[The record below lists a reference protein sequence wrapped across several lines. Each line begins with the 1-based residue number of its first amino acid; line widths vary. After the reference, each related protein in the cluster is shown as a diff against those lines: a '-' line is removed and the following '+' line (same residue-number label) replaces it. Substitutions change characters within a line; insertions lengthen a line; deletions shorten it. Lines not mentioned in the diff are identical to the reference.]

1 MKIEIQRIVYANDDG
16 FLIGKARVLDGPNE
30 GRIISVKG
38 NFPGEVEKNL
48 CYEGDAKKEHHPR
61 YGEQWLLRNAVE
73 VQPASEA
80 GVLRWLQ
87 RKGVPFRVGV
97 GLLDG
102 GAEGIL
108 ERATSPVALKAA
120 GASDEE
126 VQAVIEALTAFDGVK
141 LLRDIPGFGEKRV
154 KALLDWANNAGVDLD
169 KLLQDNPYRLL
180 DAPGIGWVLADAAAK
195 GLGMAEDDPRRLAAA
210 PEYVLSQNE
219 RDGHTW
225 MSKDEMLS
233 KTSEILALPSHRVV
247 DAIMTPGIYTP
258 VVMDGERAWRAATH
272 KAERGLA
279 WGINALVD
287 TTSPIQE
294 KLLSVLAAGDVF
306 EGLPFALSQEQREA
320 VAHTCTHKV
329 SILTGGAGTGKSTIT
344 KIVVDAFE
352 KAAGEGSIVLCSPT
366 GKAAKRLTEV
376 TGRKARTIHSALYAS
391 SGDNPLINEY
401 TALVVVDE
409 ASMLDTIVGEWLIR
423 NVPTTAHVVF
433 VGDDNQLPSVGP
445 GRVLHDLQTAGVPT
459 FRLQETHRN
468 DGAILS
474 VVYGALWG
482 RVPPIDNSSDVL
494 LYEVPDPDT
503 IPAVVCR
510 VASEARQNGTCK
522 VIAPQRSRT
531 VGQGCGW
538 NTLNLHLQGL
548 LNPAAQGKAEVRW
561 FGAVLREGDEL
572 LWTDT
577 NKKAGL
583 VNGDEVIARTLKSY
597 DKVFKVELDNGHTFD
612 LDDLTAVHG
621 YACTT
626 HKAQGSEYDTVVFV
640 CHSSHQW
647 MLTQR
652 QVYTALSRARRRL
665 VIIGERDALDKASR
679 NLRDAGR
686 NTALV
691 DFMEDSNETS

>member
-38 NFPGEVEKNL
+38 NFPGEPEAKL
-48 CYEGDAKKEHHPR
+48 CYDGDAKKEHHPR
-61 YGEQWLLRNAVE
+61 FGEQWTLRNVVE

-87 RKGVPFRVGV
+87 RKGVPFHVAV
-97 GLLDG
+97 GLIQGSTD
-102 GAEGIL
+102 GIL
-108 ERATSPVALKAA
+108 QRATNPDVLKAA

-126 VQAVIEALTAFDGVK
+126 AQSIIDALTAFDGVR
-141 LLRDIPGFGEKRV
+141 LLRDTPGFGEKRV
-154 KALLDWANNAGVDLD
+154 KALLDWANETDVDLD
-169 KLLQDNPYRLL
+169 ELLQDNPYRLL

-195 GLGMAEDDPRRLAAA
+195 GLGMAENDPRRMAAA

-219 RDGHTW
+219 RDGHAW
-225 MSKDEMLS
+225 MDKDEMLS

-258 VVMDGERAWRAATH
+258 VVVDGGRAWRAATH

-279 WGINALVD
+279 WGVNALVD
-287 TTSPIQE
+287 TPSPIQE
-294 KLLSVLAAGDVF
+294 ALLSVLAAGDVF
-306 EGLPFALSQEQREA
+306 EGLPFTLSQEQREA
-320 VAHTCTHKV
+320 VAHACTHKV

-344 KIVVDAFE
+344 RIVVYAFE
-352 KAAGEGSIVLCSPT
+352 KVAGEDGVVLCSPT
-366 GKAAKRLTEV
+366 GKAAKRLSEV
-376 TGRKARTIHSALYAS
+376 TGRTARTIHSTLYAS
-391 SGDNPLINEY
+391 SGDDPIIDEH

-409 ASMLDTIVGEWLIR
+409 ASMLDTVVGEWLIR

-433 VGDDNQLPSVGP
+433 VGDDNQLPSVGA
-445 GRVLHDLQTAGVPT
+445 GRVLHDLQTASVPT

-468 DGAILS
+468 DGAILD
-474 VVYGALWG
+474 VVYGALSG
-482 RVPPIDNSSDVL
+482 AIPPIDNSSDVL
-494 LYEVPDPDT
+494 MYEVPDADAVPS
-503 IPAVVCR
+503 VVCR
-510 VASEARQNGTCK
+510 VVNEARQNGTCK

-538 NTLNLHLQGL
+538 NTLNLHLQEM
-548 LNPAAQGKAEVRW
+548 LNPAAPGKAEMRW
-561 FGAVLREGDEL
+561 FGGVLREGDEL
-572 LWTDT
+572 LWTEN
-577 NKKAGL
+577 NKELGL
-583 VNGDEVIARTLKSY
+583 VNGDDVIVCALQD
-597 DKVFKVELDNGHTFD
+597 DKVTLDNGHKVAME
-612 LDDLTAVHG
+612 DLTAVHG

-640 CHSSHQW
+640 CHSSHRW
-647 MLTQR
+647 MLTRR